1 MAEPLKINRGPV
13 ELFEQTHY
21 SRGEEK
27 GEIEQILAW
36 YKKTWEAAG
45 RPAGGSRVLELGCGP
60 GLHSIALARNGF
72 TVTGLARTE
81 AALEAAREHSADVP
95 NVEFHLS
102 DIEND
107 NLVPYGIQN
116 LVLSLGNTV
125 SQLKRSQLVVV
136 FDRIRRLLAP
146 RGALVFNAVYWSQPF
161 FKNIIERDASGEI
174 SVIWER
180 ELQEDKGA
188 VLMKGHF
195 VKENYDQAFEVQCF
209 KVAEML
215 NLLEMAGLRQV
226 KWSHRLDFKGKNLT
240 SAASIYYRAS
250 R

>member
-1 MAEPLKINRGPV
+1 MAEPLKINRGRV
-13 ELFEQTHY
+13 DLFEQTHY

-27 GEIEQILAW
+27 GEIEQILIW
-36 YKKTWEAAG
+36 YKKNWEAAG
-45 RPAGGSRVLELGCGP
+45 RPAGGGRVLELGCGP

-81 AALEAAREHSADVP
+81 TALTAAKEKTAAIP
-95 NVEFHLS
+95 NVQFHLS

-107 NLVPYGIQN
+107 SLVPYGIQN

-146 RGALVFNAVYWSQPF
+146 RGVLVFNAVYWSQPF

-174 SVIWER
+174 SVVWER
-180 ELQEDKGA
+180 ELQEDKGT

-195 VKENYDQAFEVQCF
+195 VKENCDQAFELQCF
-209 KVAEML
+209 KVPEMQ

-226 KWSHRLDFKGKNLT
+226 KWSHRLDFKGKSLA